1 LTLEFRQEEVATL
14 AVVDDRQL
22 ARQEEL
28 LEKQREFADAVP
40 TQNALLLLV
49 HPPTKLKT
57 FTTFI

>member
-1 LTLEFRQEEVATL
+1 MTFGCQQEEVATL

-28 LEKQREFADAVP
+28 REKEGEYAEAVT

-49 HPPTKLKT
+49 RPPPPIQDLDRPY
-57 FTTFI
+57 